1 MEESAVDGQH
11 PERDF
16 VDGKVEHQGEE
27 DSPVAG
33 VPEDQEPSEMRLKN
47 QKPTEEEPEVENSSE
62 NGVEGQN
69 LSDDEQVFVKE
80 AQQTEEEA
88 LVNVP
93 AEPDH
98 ATDAATSVAQ
108 VEDAGLDEVPEN
120 ESEGGDTHPGHQHEP
135 VTPNSL
141 VRYSN
146 ANAEDDS
153 KGTPKNW
160 LNESMVRPDKSPI
173 EVKGQIVVH
182 DIP

>member
-11 PERDF
+11 PESDF
-16 VDGKVEHQGEE
+16 VDAKVEHQGEE
-27 DSPVAG
+27 DSPAAG
-33 VPEDQEPSEMRLKN
+33 VPEDQEPSETRLKN
-47 QKPTEEEPEVENSSE
+47 QKPTEVEPEVENSSE

-160 LNESMVRPDKSPI
+160 LNESMVRPDK
-173 EVKGQIVVH
+173 
-182 DIP
+182 